1 MSLNQSLFS
10 KRIGFFVFCIKTFT
24 NPESRF
30 TVLMEQAPEQLK
42 GGGDDISK
50 TEI

>member
-10 KRIGFFVFCIKTFT
+10 KGMGFFVFCIKTFT

-42 GGGDDISK
+42 GEG
-50 TEI
+50 E